1 MRWICAVGAGEIVT
15 ILVLTVADAICW
27 RCCYSTKCTSA
38 AANVASVEDFGKV
51 IVEVFEKTHYNR
63 ECSHE
68 GTLPVYLKSEKEE

>member
-1 MRWICAVGAGEIVT
+1 M
-15 ILVLTVADAICW
+15 
-27 RCCYSTKCTSA
+27 KCTSVV
-38 AANVASVEDFGKV
+38 ANAGNVEDFGKV